1 MPHSHTWTWLRNLEH
16 HLRHSRS
23 LLSLSYRG
31 DEPEVAFGITSE
43 FPLDGAGRTNYV
55 ILC

>member
-1 MPHSHTWTWLRNLEH
+1 MPLRHLEH
-16 HLRHSRS
+16 HLRHSRF
-23 LLSLSYRG
+23 LLSLSYSG
-31 DEPEVAFGITSE
+31 DEPEVALGIASE